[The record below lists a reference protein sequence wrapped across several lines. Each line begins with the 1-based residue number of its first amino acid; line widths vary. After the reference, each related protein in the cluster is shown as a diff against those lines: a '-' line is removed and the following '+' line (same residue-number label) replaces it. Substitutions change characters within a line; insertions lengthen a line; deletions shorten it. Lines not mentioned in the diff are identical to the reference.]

1 VSTTTTATDVR
12 EEIVV
17 HLGAPEE
24 LLAVDPL
31 APLSAPAGARVRATP
46 GVDELLGELLGRSGV
61 RRRRRVVLTLPA
73 AELADADVG
82 PRLEA
87 GLRRW
92 CAARTERVERESRA
106 LWRQGVWS
114 LRSGLLLFVVGLF
127 LSTGF
132 LDPEVPEVFQD
143 LLGNGVFSVIAWIG
157 LWYPLDLLF
166 FARSPAKREMRAL
179 DVLATMPVEVRA
191 RDRSGTP
198 REPPA

>member
-1 VSTTTTATDVR
+1 VSTTSTVSAR

-17 HLGAPEE
+17 HLGTPEE

-31 APLSAPAGARVRATP
+31 APLTAPEGTRVRGTP
-46 GVDELLGELLGRSGV
+46 GVDELLGELLGRPGV
-61 RRRRRVVLTLPA
+61 RRSRRVVLTLPA
-73 AELADADVG
+73 TALDDAG
-82 PRLEA
+82 LGGRLEA

-106 LWRQGVWS
+106 LWRQGLWS
-114 LRSGLLLFVVGLF
+114 LRGGLVLFVVGLA
-127 LSTGF
+127 LSTDF
-132 LDPEVPEVFQD
+132 LEPDVPQYLQD

-179 DVLATMPVEVRA
+179 DALAMMPVEVRA
-191 RDRSGTP
+191 RDGGSRSGSP
-198 REPPA
+198 RP

>member
-1 VSTTTTATDVR
+1 MSTVTSTTDVR

-24 LLAVDPL
+24 LFAVDPL
-31 APLSAPAGARVRATP
+31 APLSTPAGERVRATP
-46 GVDELLGELLGRSGV
+46 GVDELLGELLGRAGV
-61 RRRRRVVLTLPA
+61 RRRRRVVLTLPPSA
-73 AELADADVG
+73 LADAQVG

-92 CAARTERVERESRA
+92 CTARIERVERESRS
-106 LWRQGVWS
+106 LWRQGLWS
-114 LRSGLLLFVVGLF
+114 LRGGTVLFVLGLV

-132 LDPEVPEVFQD
+132 LEPEIPQLLQD
-143 LLGNGVFSVIAWIG
+143 VLGNGIFLVVAWIG

-179 DVLATMPVEVRA
+179 DVLATMPVEVRT
-191 RDRSGTP
+191 RP
-198 REPPA
+198 